1 MRICLLFLLLTL
13 TANTA
18 KAEINSSLILAVDY
32 SGSYVA
38 NREKGEMKNLFV
50 TVNEFISRAAQR
62 LPANVSFKALS
73 ITEASS
79 VEKPDCEAE
88 GYAKGLFGK
97 ASGGGKGQHLVSPA
111 SKKSKEPTEFEQYL
125 AEICLPRLLERA
137 KNGAGGTDIAGAI
150 DAVVTI
156 AKEEAQ
162 GPKVLVVMSDF
173 YESKADF
180 LPKFKLNLDGFRILM
195 IYRTTYEVNQQNIAE
210 LTRKKAKEWEAKL
223 RTAGAEE
230 VFLMDER
237 SSKAIGQAV
246 RKLL

>member
-1 MRICLLFLLLTL
+1 MRVYLLFLLLIL
-13 TANTA
+13 IANPA

-38 NREKGEMKNLFV
+38 NREKGEIKNLFV

-79 VEKPDCEAE
+79 IEKPDCEAE

-97 ASGGGKGQHLVSPA
+97 ASGGKGQHLVSPA

-210 LTRKKAKEWEAKL
+210 LTRKKAKEWEAKF
-223 RTAGAEE
+223 RAAGAEE

-237 SSKAIGQAV
+237 SSKAIGRAV